1 VQALILSKER
11 AMTIELTVP
20 AMSCGH
26 CVKTITRAV
35 QRLDPAAQVRPDLA
49 TKRVAF
55 DTTLARE
62 TLQKALAD
70 EGYPAADPR

>member
-1 VQALILSKER
+1 
-11 AMTIELTVP
+11 MTIELTLP

-26 CVKTITRAV
+26 CVKTITQAV

-49 TKRVAF
+49 TRRVAF
-55 DTTLARE
+55 DTTLAPDV
-62 TLQKALAD
+62 LQKALAE

>member
-1 VQALILSKER
+1 
-11 AMTIELTVP
+11 MTIELTVP

-26 CVKTITRAV
+26 CVKTITQAV
-35 QRLDPAAQVRPDLA
+35 QRLDPSAQVRPDLA

-55 DTTLARE
+55 DTTLGRAALE
-62 TLQKALAD
+62 KALAE